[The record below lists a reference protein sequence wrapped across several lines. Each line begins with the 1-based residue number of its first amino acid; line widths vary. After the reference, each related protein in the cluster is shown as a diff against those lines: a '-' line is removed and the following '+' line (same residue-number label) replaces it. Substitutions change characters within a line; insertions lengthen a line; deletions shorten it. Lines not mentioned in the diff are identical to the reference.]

1 MNNLAVNAA
10 ERVFCPLVSP
20 VQQSIYDYFAGN
32 TLAKTKPETTGVCF
46 FSRDCKPQKPY
57 RLFNRSLEETPLYPS
72 FRIIDH
78 SSSLLTAWH
87 SQSDKEPAEFEL
99 LDLRD
104 MQHEN
109 IMWLRAS
116 GEFSSLTVDKAE
128 KLLAMVYH
136 DEKWRIDI
144 RRSENFQ
151 LREVVHHTLPVNGVL
166 FYEDVMFSLSNK
178 LIASFPEDRR
188 ENNIICS
195 SEKILG
201 WAQHPTEPYL
211 VLIEPEQYRIID
223 LSTQE
228 IVKSAEWTKQIKWFN
243 LLQKYSNHS
252 FAHSVEKS
260 TAVFSTDG
268 NRLFIGGYGKLVVF
282 NWHDMLR
289 PRCLQP
295 EPESMLDI
303 HSDNYS
309 TDKRKKVFAAR
320 IINMVPINRDRLL
333 CVTDDGYLIM
343 LNIRTGEV
351 SLLLTPGNGVRMNSL
366 QLCADNKYLAMTGY
380 YYGFD
385 NKRCNV
391 ESALLIWKLSR
402 LVNGGVDV

>member
-20 VQQSIYDYFAGN
+20 GPQSIYDYFAGN
-32 TLAKTKPETTGVCF
+32 TLAKSKIQTTGVCF
-46 FSRDCKPQKPY
+46 FSRERQPQYPY
-57 RLFNRSLEETPLYPS
+57 RVFNRSLEDTPLYPS
-72 FRIIDH
+72 SRVIEH
-78 SSSLLTAWH
+78 SNSLLTAWH

-99 LDLRD
+99 LDFSD
-104 MQHEN
+104 MSHEN
-109 IMWLRAS
+109 VMWLRAS
-116 GEFSSLTVDKAE
+116 GEFNSLAVDKTE

-144 RRSENFQ
+144 RRSGNFQ
-151 LREVVHHTLPVNGVL
+151 LREVVHHTSPVIGVS
-166 FYEDVMFSLSNK
+166 FHKDVLYSLSNK

-195 SEKILG
+195 SDKILG

-211 VLIEPEQYRIID
+211 VLIEPEQFRIID
-223 LSTQE
+223 LGTHE
-228 IVKSAEWTKQIKWFN
+228 LVKSAEWTKQIKWFN
-243 LLQKYSNHS
+243 LLQKYSNHC
-252 FAHSVEKS
+252 FEHPVDNS

-268 NRLFIGGYGKLVVF
+268 NRLFIGGYGKLAVF

-303 HSDNYS
+303 HSGNYS
-309 TDKRKKVFAAR
+309 TDKQKKVSAAH
-320 IINMVPINRDRLL
+320 IISILPVNRDRLL
-333 CVTDDGYLIM
+333 CATADGYLIM
-343 LNIRTGEV
+343 VNIRTEEV
-351 SLLLTPGNGVRMNSL
+351 NLLLVPGNGVRMNSL

-385 NKRCNV
+385 NKYCNV
-391 ESALLIWKLSR
+391 ESALLVWKLSR
-402 LVNGGVDV
+402 LVNKGIAV